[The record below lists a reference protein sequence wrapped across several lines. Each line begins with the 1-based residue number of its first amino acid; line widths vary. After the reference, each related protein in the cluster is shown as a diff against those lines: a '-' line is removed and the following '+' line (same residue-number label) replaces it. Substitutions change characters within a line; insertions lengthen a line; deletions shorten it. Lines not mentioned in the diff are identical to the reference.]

1 MALQKSYFFGK
12 LEKTELKRLKD
23 LNFSEG
29 FILFFLAI
37 LVLILGFYPNIVF
50 DTIHVSV
57 DDLIKTYYEN
67 LTLNSVPIK

>member
-1 MALQKSYFFGK
+1 MALQRVIFGK

-23 LNFSEG
+23 LNFPRFY
-29 FILFFLAI
+29 FIFLAI